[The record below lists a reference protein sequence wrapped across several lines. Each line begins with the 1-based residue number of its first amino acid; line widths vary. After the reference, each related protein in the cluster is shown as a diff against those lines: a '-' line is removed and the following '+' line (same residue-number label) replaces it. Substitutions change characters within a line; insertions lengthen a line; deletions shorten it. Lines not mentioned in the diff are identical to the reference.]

1 VKPTTVA
8 TVVFAL
14 VAVAQLIRIAL
25 GWDVT
30 VNGISIPQWVS
41 VIACMVAAAL
51 AFALW
56 REPRR

>member
-8 TVVFAL
+8 IVVFGL
-14 VAVAQLIRIAL
+14 VAVAHLIRIAL

-30 VNGISIPQWVS
+30 VNGTFIPQWAS

-51 AFALW
+51 AFMLW

>member
-8 TVVFAL
+8 IVVFAL
-14 VAVAQLIRIAL
+14 VAVAHLIRIGL

-30 VNGISIPQWVS
+30 VNDTFIPQWVS
-41 VIACMVAAAL
+41 VIACLIAAAL